1 MGSNRKSTK
10 VSREALYKDYLKYI
24 KWNISAITGQILLKV
39 EQKQYK
45 KKVNKD
51 DLGSNIYYS

>member
-45 KKVNKD
+45 NK
-51 DLGSNIYYS
+51 SK